1 MDWALR
7 RLPGAWGLWVLVGE
21 GAATLA
27 VNLTLTP
34 VQQHQVQAAGSLRT
48 ETRALGQTEKADAA
62 QKFEAFFL
70 QSFVE
75 EMLPKDTSSV
85 FGGGLAGDYW
95 RSMLAEQLAN
105 TMAERGDI
113 GVAKMIR
120 EGAGSGLKVDSA
132 VRDLSQQAVPTALAS
147 GAGAASLIDRED

>member
-1 MDWALR
+1 M
-7 RLPGAWGLWVLVGE
+7 
-21 GAATLA
+21 A

-34 VQQHQVQAAGSLRT
+34 VQQHQVQAAGSFRT

-85 FGGGLAGDYW
+85 FGGGLSGDYW

-132 VRDLSQQAVPTALAS
+132 MRDLAQHTPATPLTPEIN
-147 GAGAASLIDRED
+147 AASLIDRED